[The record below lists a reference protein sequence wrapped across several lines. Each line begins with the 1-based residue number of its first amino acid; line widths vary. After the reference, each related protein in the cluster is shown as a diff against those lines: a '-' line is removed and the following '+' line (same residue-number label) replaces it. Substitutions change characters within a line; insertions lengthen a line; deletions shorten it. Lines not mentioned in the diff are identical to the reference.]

1 MPYDTYTIEELRCDS
16 NKGMTL
22 IPAFDVVV
30 SRNKT
35 VIDLGT
41 LTDEYEPEITIHTTA
56 ADKAT
61 GEKSIVA
68 GKSVTIVDTVTLD
81 GLKKVQMTAYRD
93 FGRKQKREVSL
104 EYLISETPLEPF
116 TTDTY
121 FEQYDQ
127 PTVFA
132 VKGQEIVVASKRLA
146 DALLKLTEQRRNV
159 LFLYFFFGYTDAQIG
174 KEYGRNR
181 STANYWKLAAL
192 KQLRKEMERLEHEE
206 QEADTL

>member
-1 MPYDTYTIEELRCDS
+1 
-16 NKGMTL
+16 
-22 IPAFDVVV
+22 
-30 SRNKT
+30 
-35 VIDLGT
+35 
-41 LTDEYEPEITIHTTA
+41 
-56 ADKAT
+56 
-61 GEKSIVA
+61 
-68 GKSVTIVDTVTLD
+68 
-81 GLKKVQMTAYRD
+81 MTAYRD

-121 FEQYDQ
+121 F
-127 PTVFA
+127 
-132 VKGQEIVVASKRLA
+132 GQEIVVASKRLA

>member
-1 MPYDTYTIEELRCDS
+1 
-16 NKGMTL
+16 
-22 IPAFDVVV
+22 
-30 SRNKT
+30 
-35 VIDLGT
+35 
-41 LTDEYEPEITIHTTA
+41 
-56 ADKAT
+56 
-61 GEKSIVA
+61 
-68 GKSVTIVDTVTLD
+68 
-81 GLKKVQMTAYRD
+81 MTAYRD

-159 LFLYFFFGYTDAQIG
+159 LSCTFSSVIPTLKSEKSMGETEVQQITG
-174 KEYGRNR
+174 N
-181 STANYWKLAAL
+181 
-192 KQLRKEMERLEHEE
+192 
-206 QEADTL
+206 

>member
-1 MPYDTYTIEELRCDS
+1 MYGI
-16 NKGMTL
+16 
-22 IPAFDVVV
+22 
-30 SRNKT
+30 RNSEQRT
-35 VIDLGT
+35 H
-41 LTDEYEPEITIHTTA
+41 YP
-56 ADKAT
+56 
-61 GEKSIVA
+61 
-68 GKSVTIVDTVTLD
+68 
-81 GLKKVQMTAYRD
+81 
-93 FGRKQKREVSL
+93 RKQLRL
-104 EYLISETPLEPF
+104 HQAQPIRDLISETPLEPF

-127 PTVFA
+127 PTFFA